1 MRKAVFFDRD
11 GIINED
17 FSYIYKPE
25 DFRFMDGIFEFCHEA
40 QKKGYLLIIVTNQ
53 SGIAR
58 GYYTEEDFGR
68 LNDWMCHEFE
78 LRGICINA
86 VYYCPY
92 HPEKGI
98 GRYKRES
105 ADRKPSPGMLLKA
118 IEKFDI
124 VPDDSIM
131 LGDRD
136 SDMEAGRRAGIGRLV
151 LMPGKYEYTPSD
163 DVRVVRTFSEAEDY
177 LY

>member
-11 GIINED
+11 GIINVD
-17 FSYIYKPE
+17 GSYIYLPE
-25 DFRFMDGIFEFCHEA
+25 DFHFMDGIFHFCREA

-58 GYYTEEDFGR
+58 GYYSEDDFNR
-68 LNDWMCHEFE
+68 LNDWMCREFE
-78 LRGICINA
+78 KQGIKIDG

-98 GRYKRES
+98 GRYKKES
-105 ADRKPSPGMLLKA
+105 ADRKPSPGMILKA
-118 IEKFDI
+118 IDKFNI
-124 VPDDSIM
+124 APADSIM

-151 LMPGKYEYTPSD
+151 LMPDKYKYTDSSD
-163 DVRVVRTFSEAEDY
+163 IFVVKKLFEAEHF
-177 LY
+177 L